1 MPELYLLLL
10 ASFIVGL
17 SIGFWLGKLHDKYEE
32 DMKYGL
38 KK

>member
-10 ASFIVGL
+10 ASFIMGL
-17 SIGFWLGKLHDKYEE
+17 SGGFWLGRLYNRYEE